1 MSRCMKLF
9 SRKLIVDNMI
19 YCNPGIKMGED
30 VNIVLPALLD
40 SRRLVIL
47 KEALHYHYFYNDSS
61 MVHKY
66 DAGMYDGICLLI
78 DAIKE
83 IFNSKSI
90 TDWQEQWEKESLFL
104 LMLAVKNELR
114 GGKKGFTDRTKKICK
129 AEHVKTIAD
138 KYKIRPE
145 DNVNKLLIW
154 VMRRPSVFRCGAGK
168 IVFELYDRI
177 NG

>member
-1 MSRCMKLF
+1 M
-9 SRKLIVDNMI
+9 
-19 YCNPGIKMGED
+19 
-30 VNIVLPALLD
+30 
-40 SRRLVIL
+40 VIL
-47 KEALHYHYFYNDSS
+47 KEALHYHYFYNDAS

-78 DAIKE
+78 DTIKE
-83 IFNSKSI
+83 IFSSKSI

-168 IVFELYDRI
+168 IIFELYDRI